1 MTRKA
6 RVWLGGALVP
16 RIHRIAPGAAK
27 KDDRVGPEKMPGV
40 RSFPSYA
47 IIERPMT
54 NRTSLAALLGL
65 LAATACGNGTL
76 QNDGSGALLRN
87 PGDGTREPVDQVAGA
102 AGSNPNTRIVRLSHA
117 QYANTLRDLLGVEQ
131 TPESGFAPDAL
142 NGFNFNTSNDLR
154 VDPRLGPQ
162 YRTAAEQLAEQVV
175 QNDDVFARIVPCD
188 AGSEGC
194 AGEFIDSFGE
204 RVFRRPLTSAE
215 SARFQALF
223 DLGGTLGDSGNAFDD
238 GVQLVVEAMLQAPQ
252 FLYRTEVSQGTV
264 EDGREA
270 LDDWEIA
277 SRLSYFIFDSMPDDE
292 LFERARAG
300 QLRTPQQVGTEVAR
314 MLDDP
319 RARGKLTSFHEQ
331 VWQVGRYAKIAPDA
345 ATYPG
350 LPSDLV
356 DRLRASSN
364 RFIESVIEDGGGLR
378 EFLTAPYAYADSEI
392 ASLYDADVSG
402 DQLARIDFE
411 DGARK
416 GFLMQAGFLASN
428 AYSRKTDPIHR
439 GLFILRDVL
448 CRLIPDPPPGAQN
461 TPPPETDEPIVTT
474 RDEIS
479 LLTGQLYCPTCH
491 SQINEPGF
499 SFEGFDAIGQVREQE
514 NGVDVD
520 TTGSITL
527 DGAEVQFSGASELV
541 DALADSQEAE
551 QCYTSRW
558 LEFVYGRTL
567 TERDE
572 ALRARLAEEP
582 RSVQD
587 IVQTVTTSTEF
598 LSRDV
603 SESAP

>member
-1 MTRKA
+1 
-6 RVWLGGALVP
+6 
-16 RIHRIAPGAAK
+16 
-27 KDDRVGPEKMPGV
+27 
-40 RSFPSYA
+40 
-47 IIERPMT
+47 MT
-54 NRTSLAALLGL
+54 NRTSLAAVLGL
-65 LAATACGNGTL
+65 LAATACGDGIL
-76 QNDGSGALLRN
+76 QNDGSGALLDPDSGDMGTQVD
-87 PGDGTREPVDQVAGA
+87 PGAGA

-117 QYANTLRDLLGVEQ
+117 QYANTLRDLLGIEQ

-142 NGFNFNTSNDLR
+142 NGFNFDTSNDLR

-162 YRTAAEQLAEQVV
+162 YRTAAEQLAVQVV
-175 QNDDVFARIVPCD
+175 QDDAVFERVVPCD
-188 AGSEGC
+188 AASAGC
-194 AGEFIDSFGE
+194 SGEFIDSFGE
-204 RVFRRPLTSAE
+204 RVFRRPLTGEE

-223 DLGGTLGDSGNAFDD
+223 QLGTTLGDSGDPFDD

-252 FLYRTEVSQGTV
+252 FLYRTEVSSGAVQ
-264 EDGREA
+264 DGRAA

-292 LFERARAG
+292 LFERARSG

-319 RARGKLTSFHEQ
+319 RAVGKLTSFHEQ

-350 LPSDLV
+350 LPNDLV
-356 DRLRASSN
+356 DRLRASSS
-364 RFIESVIEDGGGLR
+364 RFVQSVIEDGGGLR
-378 EFLTAPYAYADSEI
+378 EFLTAPYAFADSEI
-392 ASLYDADVSG
+392 AALYDAEVSG
-402 DQLARIDFE
+402 EQLTRVDFE
-411 DGARK
+411 DGERK

-499 SFEGFDAIGQVREQE
+499 SFEGFDAVGQVREQE

-527 DGAEVQFSGASELV
+527 DGEEVEFSGASELV

-551 QCYTSRW
+551 ECYTSRW
-558 LEFVYGRTL
+558 LEFAYGRAL
-567 TERDE
+567 TERDD

-587 IVQTVTTSTEF
+587 LVQTMTTSTEF

>member
-1 MTRKA
+1 M
-6 RVWLGGALVP
+6 VPLVKK
-16 RIHRIAPGAAK
+16 PGA
-27 KDDRVGPEKMPGV
+27 RLV
-40 RSFPSYA
+40 PSYA
-47 IIERPMT
+47 ILARPMT
-54 NRTSLAALLGL
+54 NRTSLAAVLGL
-65 LAATACGNGTL
+65 LAATACGDGIL
-76 QNDGSGALLRN
+76 RNDGSGALLDPDSGDMGTQVD
-87 PGDGTREPVDQVAGA
+87 PGAGA

-117 QYANTLRDLLGVEQ
+117 QYANTLRDLLGIEQ

-142 NGFNFNTSNDLR
+142 NGFNFDTSNDLR

-162 YRTAAEQLAEQVV
+162 YRTAAEQLAVQVV
-175 QNDDVFARIVPCD
+175 QDDAVFERVVPCD
-188 AGSEGC
+188 AASAGC
-194 AGEFIDSFGE
+194 SGEFIDSFGE
-204 RVFRRPLTSAE
+204 RVFRRPLTGEE

-223 DLGGTLGDSGNAFDD
+223 QLGTTLGDSGDPFDD

-252 FLYRTEVSQGTV
+252 FLYRTEVSSGAVQ
-264 EDGREA
+264 DGRAA

-292 LFERARAG
+292 LFERARSG

-319 RARGKLTSFHEQ
+319 RAVGKLTSFHEQ

-350 LPSDLV
+350 LPNDLV
-356 DRLRASSN
+356 DRLRASSS
-364 RFIESVIEDGGGLR
+364 RFVQSVIEDGGGLR
-378 EFLTAPYAYADSEI
+378 EFLTAPYAFADSEI
-392 ASLYDADVSG
+392 AALYDAEVSG
-402 DQLARIDFE
+402 EQLTRVDFE
-411 DGARK
+411 DGERK

-499 SFEGFDAIGQVREQE
+499 SFEGFDAVGQVREQE

-527 DGAEVQFSGASELV
+527 DGEEVEFSGASELV

-551 QCYTSRW
+551 ECYTSRW
-558 LEFVYGRTL
+558 LEFAYGRAL
-567 TERDE
+567 TERDD

-587 IVQTVTTSTEF
+587 LVQTMTTSTEF